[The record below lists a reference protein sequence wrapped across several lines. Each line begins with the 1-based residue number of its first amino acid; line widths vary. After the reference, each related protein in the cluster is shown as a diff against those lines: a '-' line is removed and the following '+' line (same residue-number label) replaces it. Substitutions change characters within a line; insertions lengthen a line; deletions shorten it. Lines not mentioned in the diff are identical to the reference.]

1 MSNQLTPAAM
11 APQGLPAE
19 VQLAQLFMGP
29 FIAQAIYVGAKLG
42 IADLLKDG
50 PVSAADLAVKT
61 GSHERSL
68 YRALRSAAS
77 VGVFAETENKEF
89 VNTPMSELLITD
101 AANSMRYMTM
111 WMGEEEHWRVYGHLL
126 HSVKTGETAWEVVHG
141 EPVFRSLFE
150 TMPELGGIFNKAMT
164 SFSHQVVPEVNR
176 AYDFTGVKKIADI
189 AGGHGHILGG
199 ILKENPDVEGVL
211 FDLPPVLAGAGEL
224 LGALG
229 VADRVTLQE
238 GDFFKAVDVEA
249 DLYILKY
256 IIHDWDDEE
265 CVTILSNIRKMIPAG
280 GKVVLF
286 EAVVPEGNAPD
297 FSKIIDMEMMLSP
310 GGIERTEA
318 EFAELF
324 ERSGFRLNRVVQLNS
339 PVSIIEA
346 VPV

>member
-1 MSNQLTPAAM
+1 MSNQLNAAVV
-11 APQGLPAE
+11 PQAMPPE
-19 VQLAQLFMGP
+19 IQLAQLFMGP
-29 FIAQAIYVGAKLG
+29 FIAQAIYVCAKLG

-50 PVSAADLAVKT
+50 GLSAARLAAQT

-68 YRALRSAAS
+68 YRALRCAAS
-77 VGVFAETENKEF
+77 VGVFAETEEKVF
-89 VNTPMSELLITD
+89 INTPMSELLVTD
-101 AANSMRYMTM
+101 APNSMRYVTM

-141 EPVFRSLFE
+141 EPVFKSLFE

-164 SFSHQVVPEVNR
+164 SFSHQVVPEVLR
-176 AYDFTGVKKIADI
+176 AYDFSGVRKIADI

-199 ILKENPDVEGVL
+199 ILKQHPAIEGVL

-224 LGALG
+224 LGGLG
-229 VADRVTLQE
+229 VAGRVELKT
-238 GDFFKAVDVEA
+238 GDFFKEVDVEA
-249 DLYILKY
+249 DLYLLKY
-256 IIHDWDDEE
+256 ILHDWDDDE
-265 CVTILSNIRKMIPAG
+265 CVTILSNIRKVIPEG
-280 GKVVLF
+280 GRVVLL

-310 GGIERTEA
+310 GGIERTET

-324 ERSGFRLNRVVQLNS
+324 EKSGFKLDRVIPLDS

-346 VPV
+346 MTA